1 MKKYIL
7 IPLLILSNFVFG
19 QDSITYKYN
28 VDLTG
33 TINNANNNQQNNLVF
48 STFNSVNWKKF
59 ETGMSTNYQLMTTN
73 GNILVND
80 FTLRVQPRIIDKDY
94 SVFTF
99 GQISQLTSKKINQR
113 IETGVGGGITTFRTK
128 YLENTLSYGVLYYD
142 NTYVDPAI
150 VNSGIRH
157 SPRTQFFGEIKNY
170 KLKYFTEC
178 LYQPKVGETSDYIL
192 AIKSWIKFDLNK
204 LLGIK
209 LQYTT
214 AYESFFAKGAT
225 NDIKNFLVG
234 INYSLN

>member
-80 FTLRVQPRIIDKDY
+80 FTLRVQPRIVDKDY

-99 GQISQLTSKKINQR
+99 GQISRLTSKKINQR
-113 IETGVGGGITTFRTK
+113 IETGVGELLQPLEQSIWKTHYLMVFYTITTII
-128 YLENTLSYGVLYYD
+128 L
-142 NTYVDPAI
+142 
-150 VNSGIRH
+150 
-157 SPRTQFFGEIKNY
+157 TQQ
-170 KLKYFTEC
+170 L
-178 LYQPKVGETSDYIL
+178 
-192 AIKSWIKFDLNK
+192 
-204 LLGIK
+204 
-209 LQYTT
+209 
-214 AYESFFAKGAT
+214 
-225 NDIKNFLVG
+225 
-234 INYSLN
+234 

>member
-1 MKKYIL
+1 
-7 IPLLILSNFVFG
+7 
-19 QDSITYKYN
+19 
-28 VDLTG
+28 
-33 TINNANNNQQNNLVF
+33 
-48 STFNSVNWKKF
+48 VNWKKF

-73 GNILVND
+73 GNILIND
-80 FTLRVQPRIIDKDY
+80 FTLRVQPRIVDKNY

-142 NTYVDPAI
+142 NTYVDPTI
-150 VNSGIRH
+150 INSGIRH

-178 LYQPKVGETSDYIL
+178 LYQPKVGKTSDYIL
-192 AIKSWIKFDLNK
+192 MTKSWVKFDLNK
-204 LLGIK
+204 LFGIK
-209 LQYTT
+209 LQYNT
-214 AYESFFAKGAT
+214 AYESFFAKDAR

-234 INYSLN
+234 LNYSLN

>member
-7 IPLLILSNFVFG
+7 IPLLILSNFVLG

-33 TINNANNNQQNNLVF
+33 SMNNANNNQQNNIVF

-73 GNILVND
+73 KNILIND
-80 FTLRVQPRIIDKDY
+80 FTLRVQPRIIDKNY

-99 GQISQLTSKKINQR
+99 GQLSQLTSKKINQR

-142 NTYVDPAI
+142 NTYVDPTI
-150 VNSGIRH
+150 INSGVRH
-157 SPRTQFFGEIKNY
+157 SPRAQFFGEMKNY
-170 KLKYFTEC
+170 KLKYFVEC

-192 AIKSWIKFDLNK
+192 MTKSWVKFDLNK
-204 LLGIK
+204 LFGIK

-214 AYESFFAKGAT
+214 SYESFFAKDAR

-234 INYSLN
+234 LNYSLN

>member
-1 MKKYIL
+1 
-7 IPLLILSNFVFG
+7 
-19 QDSITYKYN
+19 
-28 VDLTG
+28 
-33 TINNANNNQQNNLVF
+33 
-48 STFNSVNWKKF
+48 
-59 ETGMSTNYQLMTTN
+59 
-73 GNILVND
+73 
-80 FTLRVQPRIIDKDY
+80 VQPRIIDKDY

-113 IETGVGGGITTFRTK
+113 VETGVGGGITTFRTK

-192 AIKSWIKFDLNK
+192 ATKSWIKFDLNK

>member
-7 IPLLILSNFVFG
+7 IPLLILSNFVLG
-19 QDSITYKYN
+19 QDTITYKYN

-33 TINNANNNQQNNLVF
+33 TINNANDNRQNNIVL

-73 GNILVND
+73 GNIIIND
-80 FTLRVQPRIIDKDY
+80 FTLRVQPRIVDKDY

-113 IETGVGGGITTFRTK
+113 VETGAGGGITTFRTK
-128 YLENTLSYGVLYYD
+128 YLENTLSYGVLFYD
-142 NTYVDPAI
+142 NKYIDPTI
-150 VNSGIRH
+150 INSGIRH
-157 SPRTQFFGEIKNY
+157 SPRVQFFGEMKNY
-170 KLKYFTEC
+170 KLKYFAEC
-178 LYQPKVGETSDYIL
+178 LYQPKLGETSDYIL
-192 AIKSWIKFDLNK
+192 MTKSWVKFDLNK
-204 LLGIK
+204 LFGIK

-214 AYESFFAKGAT
+214 SYESFFAKDAR

-234 INYSLN
+234 LNYSLN